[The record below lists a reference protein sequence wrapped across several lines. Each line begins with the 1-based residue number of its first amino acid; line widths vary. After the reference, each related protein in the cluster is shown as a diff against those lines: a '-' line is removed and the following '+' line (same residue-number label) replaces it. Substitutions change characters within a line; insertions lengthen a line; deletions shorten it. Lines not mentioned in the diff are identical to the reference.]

1 MYTYVQAERA
11 HPGLCQDF
19 IAGVLDAEGV
29 SINLPEALLRLA
41 CHDYQ
46 QYIIDSQEE
55 EFVQLNLRAK
65 GVCVCRGERGGG
77 EERDKMLD
85 RKKQK
90 LLLCGTCQESFCR
103 QNC

>member
-1 MYTYVQAERA
+1 MYTKSKPHPKILKEPRMLTFTQILSITIYCYTNSYTQAERA

-46 QYIIDSQEE
+46 QYIIDSAED
-55 EFVQLNLRAK
+55 EFVQLNLRAR
-65 GVCVCRGERGGG
+65 GVC
-77 EERDKMLD
+77 
-85 RKKQK
+85 
-90 LLLCGTCQESFCR
+90 
-103 QNC
+103 

>member
-1 MYTYVQAERA
+1 MVQISKILSIVICCYIYSYTQAERA

-46 QYIIDSQEE
+46 QYIIDSAEA
-55 EFVQLNLRAK
+55 EFVQLNLRAR
-65 GVCVCRGERGGG
+65 GVCVERGEGGQR
-77 EERDKMLD
+77 E
-85 RKKQK
+85 
-90 LLLCGTCQESFCR
+90 CQTR
-103 QNC
+103 